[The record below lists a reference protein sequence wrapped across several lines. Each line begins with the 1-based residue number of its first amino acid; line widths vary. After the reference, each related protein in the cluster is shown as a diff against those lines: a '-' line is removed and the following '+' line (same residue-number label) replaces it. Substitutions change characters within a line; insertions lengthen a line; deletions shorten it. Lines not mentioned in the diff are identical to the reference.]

1 VWIKEAH
8 LRICYPKIYNIY
20 RDTHMSV
27 SKGAEQRWQL
37 DLRRMM
43 GLEEV
48 KEWEDLMEILNEVNL
63 NNEDDAVYWGL
74 TAKKIFL
81 TASLYRFLTSGG
93 TSYHKAKKIWKCKIP
108 LKIRIFLWQVF
119 HNRI

>member
-1 VWIKEAH
+1 
-8 LRICYPKIYNIY
+8 
-20 RDTHMSV
+20 MSV

-74 TAKKIFL
+74 TAKKNIFDCL
-81 TASLYRFLTSGG
+81 S
-93 TSYHKAKKIWKCKIP
+93 
-108 LKIRIFLWQVF
+108 V
-119 HNRI
+119 